1 MINFNQFK
9 DHVVVPTLNSLNPV
23 IPFSEEAVDLLMMTC
38 AHESKG
44 GTYIKQVGGLALGVY
59 QMEETTY
66 TDIWENFIHYRGS
79 LEEKLH
85 RIHHASYW
93 SSESIVTDLKFAT
106 AMARVH
112 YYRVKEA
119 LPKKGSNESQYLL
132 ALARYAKQYYNTIE
146 GKATPR
152 KYLDDYLL
160 WRDQ

>member
-9 DHVVVPTLNSLNPV
+9 DHIVVPTLQYLNPV
-23 IPFSEEAVDLLMMTC
+23 IPFREEAVDLLMMTC

-44 GTYIKQVGGLALGVY
+44 GTYIKQVEGPALGVY
-59 QMEETTY
+59 QMEPATAE
-66 TDIWENFIHYRGS
+66 DIWESYLGYRDEFGMRVN
-79 LEEKLH
+79 KL
-85 RIHHASYW
+85 RNWETMEQNLISNLSY
-93 SSESIVTDLKFAT
+93 AT

-112 YYRVKEA
+112 YYRVPEA

-132 ALARYAKQYYNTIE
+132 ALARYAKQHYNTIE

-160 WRDQ
+160 WRDS